1 MAEQEILTASEN
13 VINPDPSQQ
22 QDSQEGKLPSSIDL
36 VQAVV
41 ADQGFLSKLWSAL
54 MPQMA
59 PKLHSKET
67 AVLQGQADS
76 NISRESEDQ
85 RGSSNISLTPEVL
98 NGQTGENEPSNPAV
112 SDDQSNKRVR
122 SQAIIHVVDDDCP
135 VPTKQSRVTVEDSG
149 TYNDLEVF
157 DSDIVS
163 PNSRWEA
170 SDNLAQFLGTAVK
183 CLTKFERRSL
193 VKVYP
198 RPDVDVAYT
207 PNMDEYL
214 KLFIQGITAPDKPL
228 KEIQDSVLDV
238 LGPLCTLYENL
249 LSMDSAVATDGV
261 VQLDAP
267 SVHNFSECIKHALLL
282 LGDVAAR
289 ISRNCR
295 ELVLAKINPL
305 MVSLAQEEFSDSK
318 RDLFGS
324 SFEQRLKTRSETA
337 ETISKGTRVGK
348 PFFRG
353 GPPGDSTDL
362 VEASKVSASSCF
374 IHPTPVGM
382 CFPHAEYIVAE
393 PEPNTSPH
401 GSQDRRLTDLT
412 SRDTLQPTRLAT

>member
-1 MAEQEILTASEN
+1 M
-13 VINPDPSQQ
+13 
-22 QDSQEGKLPSSIDL
+22 
-36 VQAVV
+36 
-41 ADQGFLSKLWSAL
+41 
-54 MPQMA
+54 
-59 PKLHSKET
+59 
-67 AVLQGQADS
+67 
-76 NISRESEDQ
+76 
-85 RGSSNISLTPEVL
+85 
-98 NGQTGENEPSNPAV
+98 
-112 SDDQSNKRVR
+112 
-122 SQAIIHVVDDDCP
+122 VDDDCP
-135 VPTKQSRVTVEDSG
+135 VPAKQSRVTVEDGG

-183 CLTKFERRSL
+183 RLTKFERRSL

-214 KLFIQGITAPDKPL
+214 KPFIQGITAPDKPL
-228 KEIQDSVLDV
+228 KEMQDSVLDV
-238 LGPLCTLYENL
+238 LGPSCTVYENL

-282 LGDVAAR
+282 LSDVAAR
-289 ISRNCR
+289 IPTNRR

-337 ETISKGTRVGK
+337 ETISKATRVGKATWAGK

-353 GPPGDSTDL
+353 G
-362 VEASKVSASSCF
+362 ASRGFHRPRGGQQGFRFKLF
-374 IHPTPVGM
+374 RTPNPRGNV
-382 CFPHAEYIVAE
+382 F
-393 PEPNTSPH
+393 
-401 GSQDRRLTDLT
+401 
-412 SRDTLQPTRLAT
+412 PTRGVYRSRARAQHQSPRFTRLQTYRPYQP

>member
-1 MAEQEILTASEN
+1 MAEQEVLTASEY

-22 QDSQEGKLPSSIDL
+22 KDSQEGKLPSSVDL

-41 ADQGFLSKLWSAL
+41 ADQGFLSKLSSAL
-54 MPQMA
+54 MAQMA
-59 PKLHSKET
+59 PQLHSTET

-76 NISRESEDQ
+76 NIPRESEDQ
-85 RGSSNISLTPEVL
+85 RGSNNISLTPEVL
-98 NGQTGENEPSNPAV
+98 NGQTGEIEPSNPAV
-112 SDDQSNKRVR
+112 SDDQSGRVSKRVR
-122 SQAIIHVVDDDCP
+122 SQAIVHVVDDDCP
-135 VPTKQSRVTVEDSG
+135 VPAKQSRATVEDSG
-149 TYNDLEVF
+149 TYTDLEVF

-183 CLTKFERRSL
+183 RLTKFERRSL
-193 VKVYP
+193 VKAYP

-214 KLFIQGITAPDKPL
+214 KPFIQGITAPDKPL
-228 KEIQDSVLDV
+228 KEMQDSVLDV
-238 LGPLCTLYENL
+238 LGPLCTVYENL

-289 ISRNCR
+289 ISTNRR

-305 MVSLAQEEFSDSK
+305 MVSLAQEEFSDTK
-318 RDLFGS
+318 RELFGS

-337 ETISKGTRVGK
+337 ETISKATRVGK

-353 GPPGDSTDL
+353 GASRGFHRPRGGQQGFRFKLFRPP
-362 VEASKVSASSCF
+362 
-374 IHPTPVGM
+374 
-382 CFPHAEYIVAE
+382 
-393 PEPNTSPH
+393 SPR
-401 GSQDRRLTDLT
+401 GNVF
-412 SRDTLQPTRLAT
+412 PTRGVYRGRARAQHQSPRFTRPQTYRPYQQ

>member
-1 MAEQEILTASEN
+1 MY
-13 VINPDPSQQ
+13 INR
-22 QDSQEGKLPSSIDL
+22 
-36 VQAVV
+36 
-41 ADQGFLSKLWSAL
+41 
-54 MPQMA
+54 
-59 PKLHSKET
+59 KLHTS
-67 AVLQGQADS
+67 
-76 NISRESEDQ
+76 SRFA
-85 RGSSNISLTPEVL
+85 RLR
-98 NGQTGENEPSNPAV
+98 AV
-112 SDDQSNKRVR
+112 SKIVYFFL
-122 SQAIIHVVDDDCP
+122 IHP
-135 VPTKQSRVTVEDSG
+135 V
-149 TYNDLEVF
+149 
-157 DSDIVS
+157 VS

-183 CLTKFERRSL
+183 RLTKFERRSL

-214 KLFIQGITAPDKPL
+214 KPFIQGITAPDKPL
-228 KEIQDSVLDV
+228 KEMQDSVLDV
-238 LGPLCTLYENL
+238 LGPLRTVYENL

-267 SVHNFSECIKHALLL
+267 SVHNFSECIKHTLLL
-282 LGDVAAR
+282 LGDVDAR
-289 ISRNCR
+289 ISTNRR

-337 ETISKGTRVGK
+337 ETISKATRVGK

-353 GPPGDSTDL
+353 GASRGSADL

-374 IHPTPVGM
+374 VHPTPEGRARAQ
-382 CFPHAEYIVAE
+382 HQ
-393 PEPNTSPH
+393 SPRFTRP
-401 GSQDRRLTDLT
+401 QTYRPY
-412 SRDTLQPTRLAT
+412 QP